1 MALNL
6 SNLKPAHGSKHK
18 AKTIGRGGKRGSY
31 SGRGMKGQRAR
42 SGGKSGLKRLGMR
55 QLMERTHK
63 VRGFQSL
70 TTKPAVVSL
79 STINKN
85 YKDNE
90 TVSPANLAEKKLIT
104 TAKNGAKILSD
115 GQLSIKIKLTG
126 CLVSAK
132 AAEKITTAGG
142 EITPVVAK
150 EKITKKIHKSAN

>member
-6 SNLKPAHGSKHK
+6 SNLRPAKGSKRK

-31 SGRGMKGQRAR
+31 SGRGMKGQKAR

-63 VRGFQSL
+63 VRCFQSL
-70 TTKPAVVSL
+70 VAKPAVVSL
-79 STINKN
+79 GTLNKN
-85 YKDNE
+85 YQDNE
-90 TVSPANLAEKKLIT
+90 TVSPANLAEKKLIK

-115 GQLSIKIKLTG
+115 GQIKIKIKLTG
-126 CLVSAK
+126 CLLSAK
-132 AAEKITTAGG
+132 AAEKITAAGG

-150 EKITKKIHKSAN
+150 EKIAKKIHPSAH